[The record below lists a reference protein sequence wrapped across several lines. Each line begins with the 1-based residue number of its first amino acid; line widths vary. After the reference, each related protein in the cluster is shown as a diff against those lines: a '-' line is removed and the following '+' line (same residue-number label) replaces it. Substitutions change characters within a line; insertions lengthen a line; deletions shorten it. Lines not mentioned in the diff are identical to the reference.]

1 MSVLLLLT
9 DWVFFLYSLAIIIRS
24 LLPLFRVSPYHPV
37 MRFLI
42 QITEPILAP
51 LRRHIR
57 PIGMWDITPMIA
69 LLIIWVAN
77 LIVKQIIQTL
87 AMLL

>member
-1 MSVLLLLT
+1 VSVLLLLT

-24 LLPLFRVSPYHPV
+24 LLPLFRVSPYHPA

-57 PIGMWDITPMIA
+57 PIGIWDITPMIA

>member
-1 MSVLLLLT
+1 MSLLLSLT

-24 LLPLFRVSPYHPV
+24 LLPLFRIDPYHPV

>member
-24 LLPLFRVSPYHPV
+24 LLPLFRVSPYHPA

-57 PIGMWDITPMIA
+57 PIGIWDITPMIA

>member
-1 MSVLLLLT
+1 LLLT

-24 LLPLFRVSPYHPV
+24 LLPLFRVSPYHPA

-57 PIGMWDITPMIA
+57 PIGIWDITPMIA

>member
-1 MSVLLLLT
+1 MPVLLLV
-9 DWVFFLYSLAIIIRS
+9 DWLFLLYSIAIIARV
-24 LLPLFRVSPYHPV
+24 LLPRFNVSSYHPV

-42 QITEPILAP
+42 QITEPLLAP

-69 LLIIWVAN
+69 LVILWVVELIIE
-77 LIVKQIIQTL
+77 QIL
-87 AMLL
+87 MLLLR